1 MNSPSKLRN
10 YNKENTFD
18 SPVKKNSQ
26 KDDSFKALQMNIC
39 NSTKN
44 QSNREPQRKDV
55 LGDSFLQNLQPMK
68 DINTSFDE
76 EVP

>member
-1 MNSPSKLRN
+1 MMNSPSKLRN

-44 QSNREPQRKDV
+44 
-55 LGDSFLQNLQPMK
+55 
-68 DINTSFDE
+68 
-76 EVP
+76 